1 MNKVDHMANE
11 TARLKDHVV
20 TINTEMNSLII
31 NVQQLSKRC
40 DTEQNP
46 ETKLK
51 MMLELEQSMKILQ
64 GLKEAS
70 SKIMSRLD
78 MFCDEDYIT
87 QMMQE
92 EEDQDEVSEKKPEI
106 IEHTEKDNLD
116 NEEYDEDFEEM
127 DEDELKMIQ
136 EIKRM
141 ENEKA
146 MMQQSLLLKKQ
157 QRQLAALE
165 VKKQKERDAIVLI
178 EKMEKLQAEKE
189 AQKQGPTSQQVE
201 EKKVASPVKVQERK
215 EINESQ
221 EILDKV
227 HANLESLDTE
237 NATQEEKM
245 EMANQYELIMKLL
258 EIKAMQEQKIRIEEE
273 MLKQENELKAI
284 EQEEEKLKLHLESQ
298 KNTLET
304 KTQEKDKIESEMFG
318 DDSGA
323 NNEDMKKMLLIE
335 EMKLLQEMLAKKEA
349 LEKEL
354 STLEAAADEFQEA
367 IPEEIEL
374 EIDGDDSQE
383 MEIDGDEAQEIEIDG
398 DEAQEIQA
406 RKEEQERIRC
416 ELEGNEKIDVH
427 DQEKFKELYEQQTN
441 EMEDLKNEE
450 KKLQELI
457 AAKEEE
463 QKKIELQ
470 VLLKEQEEM
479 LQQLEAM
486 KTEKEKQ
493 IVQTKLQDE
502 EQNRD
507 LHEKVVEN
515 AGVDLENQ
523 DDSEILALLNSTP
536 EEEMTPEMI
545 EEKIKIL
552 ELIEQKQEMERMLL
566 EAEQEKMYNEMEMF
580 KKMNQLKGAELAQ
593 MKNTEPLIVAN
604 IKDELRQQDG
614 TQQQKLTTTNEEKL
628 SGTMDMI
635 HISKKEDPSYIRD
648 DDNLHDED
656 DIGTLDKL
664 KAIENQTEEQMN
676 DPEVQARILQTLQ
689 DFEARKSQLEELI
702 KMQEMQLEMQ
712 QALEQKE
719 KMLAQT
725 ISLQEEQLAV
735 MKQGGNV
742 EESIENQVEQN
753 TLALIQEDQVVDEA
767 PHTDEE
773 RETLAEIHR
782 LEAELREKQ
791 LQQQK
796 EEELTKELEKL
807 LMLEET
813 AIKELTLKQQM
824 LEKEYL
830 QEELKIKESMVELNT
845 KAFVASEKEKSRVSE
860 KDDDLQ
866 QLRNDIGEDETIT
879 ENEKA
884 DMIAKIEEQLS
895 KKLKELD

>member
-284 EQEEEKLKLHLESQ
+284 E
-298 KNTLET
+298 
-304 KTQEKDKIESEMFG
+304 
-318 DDSGA
+318 
-323 NNEDMKKMLLIE
+323 
-335 EMKLLQEMLAKKEA
+335 
-349 LEKEL
+349 
-354 STLEAAADEFQEA
+354 
-367 IPEEIEL
+367 
-374 EIDGDDSQE
+374 
-383 MEIDGDEAQEIEIDG
+383 
-398 DEAQEIQA
+398 
-406 RKEEQERIRC
+406 
-416 ELEGNEKIDVH
+416 
-427 DQEKFKELYEQQTN
+427 
-441 EMEDLKNEE
+441 
-450 KKLQELI
+450 
-457 AAKEEE
+457 
-463 QKKIELQ
+463 
-470 VLLKEQEEM
+470 
-479 LQQLEAM
+479 
-486 KTEKEKQ
+486 
-493 IVQTKLQDE
+493 
-502 EQNRD
+502 
-507 LHEKVVEN
+507 
-515 AGVDLENQ
+515 
-523 DDSEILALLNSTP
+523 
-536 EEEMTPEMI
+536 
-545 EEKIKIL
+545 
-552 ELIEQKQEMERMLL
+552 
-566 EAEQEKMYNEMEMF
+566 
-580 KKMNQLKGAELAQ
+580 
-593 MKNTEPLIVAN
+593 
-604 IKDELRQQDG
+604 
-614 TQQQKLTTTNEEKL
+614 
-628 SGTMDMI
+628 
-635 HISKKEDPSYIRD
+635 
-648 DDNLHDED
+648 
-656 DIGTLDKL
+656 
-664 KAIENQTEEQMN
+664 
-676 DPEVQARILQTLQ
+676 
-689 DFEARKSQLEELI
+689 
-702 KMQEMQLEMQ
+702 
-712 QALEQKE
+712 
-719 KMLAQT
+719 
-725 ISLQEEQLAV
+725 
-735 MKQGGNV
+735 
-742 EESIENQVEQN
+742 
-753 TLALIQEDQVVDEA
+753 
-767 PHTDEE
+767 
-773 RETLAEIHR
+773 
-782 LEAELREKQ
+782 
-791 LQQQK
+791 
-796 EEELTKELEKL
+796 
-807 LMLEET
+807 
-813 AIKELTLKQQM
+813 
-824 LEKEYL
+824 
-830 QEELKIKESMVELNT
+830 
-845 KAFVASEKEKSRVSE
+845 
-860 KDDDLQ
+860 
-866 QLRNDIGEDETIT
+866 
-879 ENEKA
+879 
-884 DMIAKIEEQLS
+884 
-895 KKLKELD
+895 